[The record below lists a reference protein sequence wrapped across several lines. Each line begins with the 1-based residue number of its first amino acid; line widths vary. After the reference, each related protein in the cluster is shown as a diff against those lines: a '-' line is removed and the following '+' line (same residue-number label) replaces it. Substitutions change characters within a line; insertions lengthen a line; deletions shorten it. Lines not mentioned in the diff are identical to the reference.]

1 MRRFVP
7 LILVVALAACAEKK
21 QEVACNGEVAKS
33 VVASLLKDELVKHV
47 TADFAGQ
54 APVANSNVDG
64 SVIRATVEKISIAI
78 EDVLTTKSDPN
89 STKKFCSS
97 TLKLSIPAEVVS
109 DSDAARSI
117 LALGNSHQQALQ
129 AGVDFDANTVKATL
143 DYSVQPTDDG
153 QKIYGSTSG
162 QNAAVTFASTLV
174 EQSLLK
180 NALAQQKAAQAQ
192 RQQEQ
197 ALKEQ
202 QRQAEIDQAQAAQV
216 DAALKKAKSDI
227 KVANDAINVV
237 WNAGSK
243 EWRQGLLPE
252 QRLWQAQRENSCKL
266 KALDTETSGSASF
279 ETDRLNCEVQMTI
292 DRTQV
297 LRASL
302 QQALSQQQIPQTPTA
317 NPALAGLPT
326 LTTSF
331 DCSKARSDAERLI
344 CTDSELAADDVEL
357 ARIFATAKAAVIDQS
372 AFRERTRLQWNFRE
386 QNCHDR
392 TCLIRWYADQKVVLT
407 QIAQSGRVN

>member
-1 MRRFVP
+1 M
-7 LILVVALAACAEKK
+7 LVVALAACTEKK
-21 QEVACNGEVAKS
+21 QEVACNGETAKS
-33 VVASLLKDELVKHV
+33 VVASLLKDELVKRV

-54 APVANSNVDG
+54 AAVANSNVDG

-97 TLKLSIPAEVVS
+97 TLKLSIPAEVLS
-109 DSDAARSI
+109 DSDAARNI

-143 DYSVQPTDDG
+143 EYSVQPTDDG

-202 QRQAEIDQAQAAQV
+202 QRQAEIDQAQAAQI

-227 KVANDAINVV
+227 KAANDAINVV

-243 EWRQGLLPE
+243 DWRQGLLPE

-266 KALDTETSGSASF
+266 KALDAETSGSASF
-279 ETDRLNCEVQMTI
+279 ETDRVNCEVQMTI

-302 QQALSQQQIPQTPTA
+302 QQALSQQQIPGTPMA
-317 NPALAGLPT
+317 NPALAGQPT

-331 DCSKARSDAERLI
+331 DCSKARSDAERII
-344 CTDSELAADDVEL
+344 CTDPELATNDVEL
-357 ARIFATAKAAVIDQS
+357 ASIFAKAKASVADQS
-372 AFRERTRLQWNFRE
+372 AFRERTRQQWNYRE

-392 TCLIRWYADQKVVLT
+392 SCLVRWYVDQKTALR
-407 QIAQSGRVN
+407 QIAQSGRVDAN